1 MTDVIDSTAEDTTPG
16 AQPTGY
22 RRLIAGV
29 IGGVVGGVLVLILG
43 FLILPGYVQG
53 RIDAATKAL
62 EPSPELEQRVAAVEK
77 RADGLTDLP
86 GNVSGLSGKVD
97 DLQSGLTGLQDQV
110 ARSADQAS
118 TQTGGVAELK
128 TAQDQLMQRVDQ
140 LAQRTDQVEQRPAPQ
155 QPDLAP
161 LQTKIEALDKNV
173 ADLRSF
179 GEQLTKRVDDVT
191 STDAAT
197 VERIDTLTSAQAE
210 AEQRLNER
218 AQQLADRVAATES
231 TLNAKVADLAQAQT
245 ALGDLQSAVAS
256 QTSDL
261 AATKQTLDQNEQ
273 QSSQAA
279 AAVQDRVASVEKTV
293 TDRMDQDRGGIATAV
308 ALTDL
313 EQALSDGS
321 AFPTAQAVLASAG
334 KTDPTIAKA
343 AALLQDSAADGVAT
357 TEALAEQLAALDQP
371 AATGGSQDWVEQTR
385 ANILGLVT
393 VKRADGTPVGGPTGA
408 KSDES
413 GQAQAKL
420 AAGDLA
426 GAIAAVQA
434 RPDADAEPVAAWLA
448 KAKARADAQAATEL
462 LRQHLGELLVQPS

>member
-53 RIDAATKAL
+53 RIDEATKAL

-86 GNVSGLSGKVD
+86 GNVSGLSSQVD

-128 TAQDQLMQRVDQ
+128 TAQDQL
-140 LAQRTDQVEQRPAPQ
+140 AQRIDQVEQRPAPQ

-161 LQTKIEALDKNV
+161 LQTKIEGLDKNV

-231 TLNAKVADLAQAQT
+231 TLSAKVADLAQAQT

-273 QSSQAA
+273 QRSQAA

-334 KTDPTIAKA
+334 KSDQTIAKA

-357 TEALAEQLAALDQP
+357 REALAEQLAALDQP
-371 AATGGSQDWVEQTR
+371 AATAGSQDWVEQTR

-393 VKRADGTPVGGPTGA
+393 VKRADGTPVGGPTAA